1 MSGRPLD
8 PTTPDHSILL
18 IVSYDGGS
26 FCGFARQPKDRTVQ
40 GVLERCI
47 AEMNGEHVDTKGA
60 GRTDA
65 GVHAMGQAVSFDPS
79 RTIAPAGW
87 VRGLNAALDDDVVV
101 LAAAVRPRGYN
112 PRFDSVG
119 KMYRYLLQLS
129 LHRDPLWRGRAWWL
143 PASRQRRTEEGGL
156 DLAAMREA
164 ASRWIGTHDFQ
175 AFRQADD
182 DRVVTQRRMDRIE
195 LIEGWANEPSLI
207 AVEVEGSAFMKNM
220 VRIMVGTLVEVGRG
234 KMTPD
239 EAQAL
244 LGPNGRREDAG
255 TTAPAHGL
263 TLVEVHLGRP
273 VPPA

>member
-1 MSGRPLD
+1 MKD
-8 PTTPDHSILL
+8 PSPPDHAINL
-18 IVSYDGGS
+18 VVGYDGTG
-26 FCGFARQPKDRTVQ
+26 FCGFVRQPRERTVQ

-47 AEMNGEHVDTKGA
+47 AEMNGEHVDTKVA

-65 GVHAMGQAVSFDPS
+65 GVHALGQAVAFDPGRAIS
-79 RTIAPAGW
+79 PAGW

-101 LAAAVRPRGYN
+101 LSAEVRPRGYN

-119 KMYRYLLQLS
+119 KTYRYLLQLS
-129 LHRDPLWRGRAWWL
+129 PHRDPLWRNRAWWL
-143 PASRQRRTEEGGL
+143 PASRQRRTEAGGL
-156 DLAAMREA
+156 DLDAMREA
-164 ASRWIGTHDFQ
+164 ASRWIGTHDFH

-182 DRVVTQRRMDRIE
+182 DRVQTHRRMDRID
-195 LIEGWANEPSLI
+195 LIERWANEPSLL

-234 KMTPD
+234 KMTAD

-273 VPPA
+273 APPA